1 MSEKSS
7 DLSIGRRTA
16 SAIIAVGA
24 PLLVAGIATTS
35 AEAKEK
41 PMTDIEKRLFNLE
54 ARAAIEELRNTYAWC
69 AMRGDAAGVA
79 GTFTEDCTFDGPA
92 GPGKRTVIHGRKNL
106 EDFLA
111 PQIGKVGA
119 VLPLIH
125 NHLTEVTGPDTAKG
139 SCVMETPMAP
149 GFGHLVCQY
158 LEDLALVNGKWLFKV
173 RKMYL
178 FLPTREEMPS

>member
-7 DLSIGRRTA
+7 DLNLDRRTVIAAAGA
-16 SAIIAVGA
+16 SLV
-24 PLLVAGIATTS
+24 VAGVATS
-35 AEAKEK
+35 SEAKEK
-41 PMTDIEKRLFNLE
+41 PMSDIEKRLHALE

-92 GPGKRTVIHGRKNL
+92 GPGKRTVIHGRKKL
-106 EDFLA
+106 EEFLA

-125 NHLTEVTGPDTAKG
+125 NHLTEVTGPNTAKG

-158 LEDLALVNGKWLFKV
+158 LEDLEKVNGKWLFKV

-178 FLPTREEMPS
+178 FLPTREEMPG